1 MYLKTKGFYISP
13 NRKNHFRRDANHLFA
28 GQNLYEMGH
37 TEGVDGVFKTMKQK
51 GYVSIKYCS
60 YDSFIMIPTNKL
72 NLDEDNEL
80 AVDSEMT
87 KAKMANAF
95 IKNRKN
101 NQTNKKMLREFVEIV
116 A

>member
-1 MYLKTKGFYISP
+1 
-13 NRKNHFRRDANHLFA
+13 
-28 GQNLYEMGH
+28 
-37 TEGVDGVFKTMKQK
+37 MKK
-51 GYVSIKYCS
+51 DGYVSIKYCS
-60 YDSFIMIPTNKL
+60 YDSFILIPTNKL
-72 NLDEDNEL
+72 NLDDDNEL

-95 IKNRKN
+95 IKNRKA

>member
-1 MYLKTKGFYISP
+1 MKKNDYTSIDYCGF
-13 NRKNHFRRDANHLFA
+13 
-28 GQNLYEMGH
+28 
-37 TEGVDGVFKTMKQK
+37 
-51 GYVSIKYCS
+51 
-60 YDSFIMIPTNKL
+60 DSFILIPTNKL
-72 NLDEDNEL
+72 NLDEDKEL

-101 NQTNKKMLREFVEIV
+101 NQTNKKMLKEFVEIV